1 MRRAFP
7 SYARYSARQASTAAT
22 IARLEQD
29 FEHIRERHTEQIER
43 LEDLVRELILTAEAL
58 RREIGE
64 VEVAVEDARG
74 QKQAKDAN
82 EA

>member
-29 FEHIRERHTEQIER
+29 FEHIRKRHTEQIER

>member
-22 IARLEQD
+22 I
-29 FEHIRERHTEQIER
+29 EHIRKRHTEQIER